1 MYENDPRSRKGRGGS
16 RKEGTDGTDMGPAA
30 GIITADLRVM
40 GAPTRREPARSLA
53 EHGRGGRPRGYVPV
67 FDNGLT
73 DEWRGRCDLHACHL
87 DRLSLA
93 RSSRSFKCQCQGA
106 TVRLTVGLS
115 QHESSPDSSQI
126 F

>member
-1 MYENDPRSRKGRGGS
+1 MEGRKEVNVRKRPSESERARGS
-16 RKEGTDGTDMGPAA
+16 RQERRAGHGPGGAA

-40 GAPTRREPARSLA
+40 GAQTRREPARSLA

-93 RSSRSFKCQCQGA
+93 RSLAQAAPLNVNVKERG
-106 TVRLTVGLS
+106 
-115 QHESSPDSSQI
+115 
-126 F
+126 

>member
-1 MYENDPRSRKGRGGS
+1 MYENDPRSRKGREGS

-30 GIITADLRVM
+30 GITTADLRVM
-40 GAPTRREPARSLA
+40 GAQTRREPARSLA

-93 RSSRSFKCQCQGA
+93 RSLAQAAPLNVNVKGR
-106 TVRLTVGLS
+106 R
-115 QHESSPDSSQI
+115 
-126 F
+126 

>member
-1 MYENDPRSRKGRGGS
+1 MEGRKEVNVRKRPSESERARGVKEGRDGHGPGGGRG
-16 RKEGTDGTDMGPAA
+16 AA
-30 GIITADLRVM
+30 TGIITADLRVM
-40 GAPTRREPARSLA
+40 GAQTRREPARSLA

-93 RSSRSFKCQCQGA
+93 RSLAQAAPLNVNVKGR
-106 TVRLTVGLS
+106 R
-115 QHESSPDSSQI
+115 
-126 F
+126 